1 MMAGNAGESSVW
13 FSTASS
19 VPASSTATITMS
31 FLLTPI
37 AMYALTS
44 LSDAEEVKPQNHTR
58 L

>member
-1 MMAGNAGESSVW
+1 MAGNACDSSVSY
-13 FSTASS
+13 STASS

-44 LSDAEEVKPQNHTR
+44 LSNAEKVKPQNHT
-58 L
+58 